1 MMTKLLAKHS
11 RFRLGDFIKA
21 TPVKTYKSKMSET
34 AHGDASSANSH
45 EFRKRMKKLDKKL
58 MAARKTNQAQ
68 KCINEFSEI
77 VRQYV
82 LRFGHYP
89 QLAERY
95 RVVCEMFESRI
106 SSWIYND
113 CIRPDV
119 WNIMTIIYH
128 NSNNFQKAKD
138 YRKETLRY
146 LRRWLRRTEDVVCSK
161 LEPGTARI
169 SEIDEI
175 EYIIDAEKEHKKC
188 MKILSILG
196 QDDALHHHYD
206 NLYFEWVYF
215 WAGRLSLMAGQH
227 DRAYR
232 EFRKGFQYTKKQVRL
247 IDPNYRP
254 KPIIYFYLAQCYENQ
269 KKYQEAREM
278 YSKHIKKTL
287 ALRELSEINS
297 ENCHKVP
304 ESIYRSEISIGNISY
319 ATGDHDKAILQ
330 YEEFVKKVAGFA
342 LDHMK
347 DECQP
352 CNVVMFLDSFYQICK
367 TRLIE
372 HYNSLNDS
380 ESEFRY
386 EDFTEDQLEDLLKVD
401 DIVDLWTNFNKKNNV
416 FERLNIMET
425 CEMWLLVILKG
436 KLKKF
441 PYKKL
446 FMYRYGYHLALGN
459 EYEAFLDC
467 IQTFSIDEPI
477 LSEEGKEEDDLL
489 AIEDILGRVT
499 KIGFKLKLYEETLA
513 FLLDTMDR
521 FQTANPEISIE
532 EKGPLSIDETMLRF
546 RFKIAECFYRM
557 EDFKQA
563 IKTFD
568 GIIDTFSKDQKLAT
582 RIFIKTED
590 NSFVMKCI
598 KMIGK
603 CYIEVEEFEVA
614 LQYLDLSIKCK
625 EDRNWSYLYK
635 GKALIMLKRN
645 QEAQEALLKSPN
657 GISALILL
665 IVNAKILSK
674 PYKNFV
680 KKVLKICQDSV
691 EPLKKSIKVCPIAFL
706 REFLDTLVYESKF
719 EAKYTMFRSSC
730 SLRFL

>member
-1 MMTKLLAKHS
+1 M
-11 RFRLGDFIKA
+11 
-21 TPVKTYKSKMSET
+21 
-34 AHGDASSANSH
+34 
-45 EFRKRMKKLDKKL
+45 
-58 MAARKTNQAQ
+58 
-68 KCINEFSEI
+68 
-77 VRQYV
+77 
-82 LRFGHYP
+82 
-89 QLAERY
+89 
-95 RVVCEMFESRI
+95 
-106 SSWIYND
+106 
-113 CIRPDV
+113 
-119 WNIMTIIYH
+119 
-128 NSNNFQKAKD
+128 
-138 YRKETLRY
+138 
-146 LRRWLRRTEDVVCSK
+146 
-161 LEPGTARI
+161 
-169 SEIDEI
+169 
-175 EYIIDAEKEHKKC
+175 
-188 MKILSILG
+188 
-196 QDDALHHHYD
+196 
-206 NLYFEWVYF
+206 
-215 WAGRLSLMAGQH
+215 
-227 DRAYR
+227 
-232 EFRKGFQYTKKQVRL
+232 
-247 IDPNYRP
+247 
-254 KPIIYFYLAQCYENQ
+254 
-269 KKYQEAREM
+269 
-278 YSKHIKKTL
+278 
-287 ALRELSEINS
+287 
-297 ENCHKVP
+297 
-304 ESIYRSEISIGNISY
+304 
-319 ATGDHDKAILQ
+319 
-330 YEEFVKKVAGFA
+330 
-342 LDHMK
+342 
-347 DECQP
+347 
-352 CNVVMFLDSFYQICK
+352 
-367 TRLIE
+367 
-372 HYNSLNDS
+372 NDS
-380 ESEFRY
+380 QPEFRY

-499 KIGFKLKLYEETLA
+499 KIGFKLKLFEETLA

-521 FQTANPEISIE
+521 FQTANPEISIQE
-532 EKGPLSIDETMLRF
+532 EGPLSIDETMLRF

-557 EDFKQA
+557 GDFKQA

-568 GIIDTFSKDQKLAT
+568 GIIDTVSKDQKLAT

-590 NSFVMKCI
+590 NSFIMKCI

-691 EPLKKSIKVCPIAFL
+691 APLKKSIKVCPIAFL